1 MARPRHRRFDFYYA
15 LDLPDTDD
23 LWKTG
28 SQPEL
33 SIYARDDGL
42 VARRGRRGGRR
53 AFDDFPP
60 HLVEAVI
67 AIEDRRFFS
76 HFGLDPRGLL
86 RALAVNMRQGRLAQ
100 GGSTLTQQLA
110 KNVF

>member
-1 MARPRHRRFDFYYA
+1 MSEVDAPPRLLPRFVYWGLVMALWFGLAVGVLVFYYA

-42 VARRGRRGGRR
+42 VARRGRRGGRQ
-53 AFDDFPP
+53 
-60 HLVEAVI
+60 VGE
-67 AIEDRRFFS
+67 RRHALFFLS
-76 HFGLDPRGLL
+76 P
-86 RALAVNMRQGRLAQ
+86 Q
-100 GGSTLTQQLA
+100 
-110 KNVF
+110 K